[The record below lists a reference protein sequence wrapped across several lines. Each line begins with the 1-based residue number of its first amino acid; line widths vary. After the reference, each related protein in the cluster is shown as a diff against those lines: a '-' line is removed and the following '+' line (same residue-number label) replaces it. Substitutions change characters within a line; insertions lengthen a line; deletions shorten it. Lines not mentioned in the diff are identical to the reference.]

1 MHKFKTLKDINIKN
15 KRVLLRVDFNV
26 PIGKDGKIDKA
37 EGWRIEAV
45 IPTLR
50 YLIKQQAKIILIS
63 HLGRPNGRVDK
74 KYSLKPIALVLR
86 KILKKKILFSSE
98 VIGKKVEKKIQKMDF
113 GDILMLENIRFLTG
127 EENNSPKLAK
137 DLAKLVDFYIN
148 DGFAVSHRLHA
159 SIVGI
164 PKYLVK
170 LESGAPFA
178 VGLLFE
184 KEIKEL
190 DKIVKE
196 PKRPLV
202 AIIGGAKISTK
213 ITVINKFLKI
223 ADKVLVAGALAND
236 IFAFQGLNMRR
247 SIIDEKSFKEVKKI
261 DLKNPKLFLPV
272 DLVSW
277 DGKNVFYREINEVGK
292 NEKVLD
298 IGSKTINLFSE
309 IIKNAGTIIWN
320 GPLGLTEQKPF
331 DRGTREIIEAIA
343 KSRAYSVVGGGD
355 TVTFIR
361 EIKKE
366 KIFNHLSTGG
376 GALLDYL
383 VGKTLPGIEAIE
395 ECKRFGK

>member
-1 MHKFKTLKDINIKN
+1 MHKLKTIKDINVKN

-26 PIGKDGKIDKA
+26 PMGKDGEINKS
-37 EGWRIEAV
+37 EGWRIEAI
-45 IPTLR
+45 IPTLK
-50 YLIKQQAKIILIS
+50 YLIKEQVKIILIS
-63 HLGRPNGRVDK
+63 HLGRPHGKINK
-74 KYSLKPIALVLR
+74 KYSLKPIALILK
-86 KILKKKILFSSE
+86 KILKNKVLFSE
-98 VIGKKVEKKIQKMDF
+98 EIIGRKVEEKIKKMNF
-113 GDILMLENIRFLTG
+113 GDILILENIRFLNG
-127 EENNSPKLAK
+127 EESNSSKLAES
-137 DLAKLVDFYIN
+137 LARLADFYIN
-148 DGFAVSHRLHA
+148 DGFAVSHRFHA

-164 PKYLVK
+164 PKFLVK
-170 LESGAPFA
+170 LKSGAPFA

-190 DKIVKE
+190 NRIIDE

-213 ITVINKFLKI
+213 IMLINKFLKI

-236 IFAFQGLNMRR
+236 IFAFQGLNMGK
-247 SIIDEKSFKEVKKI
+247 SMVDENSFEEVKKI

-277 DGKNVFYREINEVGK
+277 NTKNIFYREINEIGK
-292 NEKVLD
+292 DEKVLD

-309 IIKNAGTIIWN
+309 IIESAKTIIWN
-320 GPLGLTEQKPF
+320 GSMGLTEQKPF
-331 DRGTREIIEAIA
+331 DKGTREIIEAIA

-355 TVTFIR
+355 TVAFIR

-383 VGKTLPGIEAIE
+383 VNRTLPGIEAIKE
-395 ECKRFGK
+395 